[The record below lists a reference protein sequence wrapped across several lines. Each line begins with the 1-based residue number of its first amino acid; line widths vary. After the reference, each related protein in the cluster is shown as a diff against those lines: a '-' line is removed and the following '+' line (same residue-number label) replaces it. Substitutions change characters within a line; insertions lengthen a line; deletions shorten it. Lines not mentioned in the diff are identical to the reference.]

1 MTKQSIDNGTSKKI
15 NRRGNGMKY
24 VLVAV
29 VSVLSTLGLVAGG
42 FLLYQLLGQRTAM
55 PTANNQINGSNSTSA
70 SSSNSQVTANNGSQ
84 SGLVQPALGNK
95 ARVELTAVRR
105 IPGAADE
112 VTVEMRLERLTDNVD
127 RSDVISV
134 GSTAARNPINSET
147 YTAIDFFKRSSG
159 AASLFEMRQGES
171 VEGYVV
177 LNVPAGVKVI
187 DIYVDNTEP
196 FKNVAIAD
204 ANPVATVAN
213 HPPVV
218 PSSTSPASSTLAS
231 AQQVPQ
237 TTTQVPSA
245 LNNSATIQPN
255 QYVQNALGTKAQVE
269 LLAVKRIKDPE
280 LQTRDVVN
288 VQMRIRRLTPEN
300 PSGMD
305 MITVGSTTARNPDTS
320 ETYKGVDFTKH
331 STGTVSLVQMRPRSS
346 VDAYVWLR
354 VPEGA
359 NTLDIFIPETAAFK
373 NVPIS
378 N

>member
-1 MTKQSIDNGTSKKI
+1 MTKQSIDNETSKKI
-15 NRRGNGMKY
+15 NSRGNGMKY

-29 VSVLSTLGLVAGG
+29 VSMLSTLGLVALC
-42 FLLYQLLGQRTAM
+42 FFLYQLLGQRTAIA
-55 PTANNQINGSNSTSA
+55 PVNNQISGSNSTSA
-70 SSSNSQVTANNGSQ
+70 SSSNQVTANNGSQ

-112 VTVEMRLERLTDNVD
+112 VSVEMRLERLSDNVT
-127 RSDVISV
+127 RGDVISV

-159 AASLFEMRQGES
+159 AVSLFEMRQGEP

-177 LNVPAGVKVI
+177 LNVPAGVKAI
-187 DIYVDNTEP
+187 DIYVDNTQP

-204 ANPVATVAN
+204 ANSVAAVVNNPSVA
-213 HPPVV
+213 P
-218 PSSTSPASSTLAS
+218 STSPASSTLAP
-231 AQQVPQ
+231 AQ
-237 TTTQVPSA
+237 QVPSA
-245 LNNSATIQPN
+245 LNNSAIIQPN
-255 QYVQNALGTKAQVE
+255 QYVQNALGTKAGVE

-288 VQMRIRRLTPEN
+288 VQMRIRRITPEN
-300 PSGMD
+300 LSGMD

-359 NTLDIFIPETAAFK
+359 NTLDIFVPETAAFK

>member
-1 MTKQSIDNGTSKKI
+1 MTKQSIDNETSKKI

-29 VSVLSTLGLVAGG
+29 VSTLSTLGLVALC
-42 FLLYQLLGQRTAM
+42 FFLYQLLGQRTAIA
-55 PTANNQINGSNSTSA
+55 PANNQINGSNSTSA
-70 SSSNSQVTANNGSQ
+70 SSSNQFIANNGLQ
-84 SGLVQPALGNK
+84 SGRLVQPALGNK

-112 VTVEMRLERLTDNVD
+112 VSVEMRLERLSDNVT
-127 RSDVISV
+127 RGDVISV

-159 AASLFEMRQGES
+159 AASLFEMGRGEP

-177 LNVPAGVKVI
+177 LNVPAGVKAI
-187 DIYVDNTEP
+187 DIYVDNTQP

-204 ANPVATVAN
+204 ANPVAGVVN
-213 HPPVV
+213 NPPVA
-218 PSSTSPASSTLAS
+218 PSTSSASSTLAP
-231 AQQVPQ
+231 AQ
-237 TTTQVPSA
+237 QVPSA
-245 LNNSATIQPN
+245 LNNSVTIQPN

-354 VPEGA
+354 VPEGV
-359 NTLDIFIPETAAFK
+359 NTLDIFVPETAAFK

>member
-1 MTKQSIDNGTSKKI
+1 MRKQAIAHEASKKI
-15 NRRGNGMKY
+15 NSRGNGMKY

-29 VSVLSTLGLVAGG
+29 VSTLSTLGLVALC
-42 FLLYQLLGQRTAM
+42 FFLYQLLGQRTAIA
-55 PTANNQINGSNSTSA
+55 PANNQISGSNSTSA
-70 SSSNSQVTANNGSQ
+70 NSSNSQFTANDGLQ

-112 VTVEMRLERLTDNVD
+112 VSVEMRLERLTDNVE
-127 RSDVISV
+127 RSEVISV

-147 YTAIDFFKRSSG
+147 YQAIDFLKRSSG
-159 AASLFEMRQGES
+159 VAALYGMERGES

-177 LNVPAGVKVI
+177 LNVPAGVKAI
-187 DIYVDNTEP
+187 DIYVDNTQP

-204 ANPVATVAN
+204 VNQVAAVVNNPPVALGG
-213 HPPVV
+213 
-218 PSSTSPASSTLAS
+218 TSPASGTLAS

-237 TTTQVPSA
+237 TTTQAPA
-245 LNNSATIQPN
+245 PNNSVTIQPN

-269 LLAVKRIKDPE
+269 LLAVKRIKDPQ

-300 PSGMD
+300 LSGMD
-305 MITVGSTTARNPDTS
+305 MINVGSTTARNPVTS
-320 ETYKGVDFTKH
+320 ETYKAVDFINR
-331 STGTVSLVQMRPRSS
+331 STGVVSLIQMRPRSS

-354 VPEGA
+354 IPEGA
-359 NTLDIFIPETAAFK
+359 NTLDIFVPETAAFK

>member
-15 NRRGNGMKY
+15 NSRDDRMKY

-29 VSVLSTLGLVAGG
+29 VSMLSTLGLVALC
-42 FLLYQLLGQRTAM
+42 FFLYQLLGQRTAIA
-55 PTANNQINGSNSTSA
+55 PVNNQTNGSNSTSA
-70 SSSNSQVTANNGSQ
+70 SSSNQVTANNGSE
-84 SGLVQPALGNK
+84 SGLVQLALGNK

-112 VTVEMRLERLTDNVD
+112 VTVEMRLERLSDNVT
-127 RSDVISV
+127 RGDVISV

-159 AASLFEMRQGES
+159 AASLFEMRQGEP

-177 LNVPAGVKVI
+177 LNVPAGVKAI
-187 DIYVDNTEP
+187 DIYVDNTQP

-204 ANPVATVAN
+204 ANSVAAVVNNLPVA
-213 HPPVV
+213 P
-218 PSSTSPASSTLAS
+218 STSPASGTLAS

-237 TTTQVPSA
+237 TTTQAPAS
-245 LNNSATIQPN
+245 NNSATIQSN
-255 QYVQNALGTKAQVE
+255 QYVQNALGTKAGVE

-288 VQMRIRRLTPEN
+288 VQMRIRRITPEN
-300 PSGMD
+300 LSGMD

-320 ETYKGVDFTKH
+320 ETYKGVDFIKH

-359 NTLDIFIPETAAFK
+359 NTLDIFVPETAAFK

>member
-1 MTKQSIDNGTSKKI
+1 MTKQSIDNQTSKKI

-42 FLLYQLLGQRTAM
+42 FFLYQLLGQRTAIA
-55 PTANNQINGSNSTSA
+55 PVNHQNNSSNSTLA
-70 SSSNSQVTANNGSQ
+70 SSPEQVTANNGSQ
-84 SGLVQPALGNK
+84 SELVQPALGNK

-112 VTVEMRLERLTDNVD
+112 VSVEMRLERLSDNVTGGD
-127 RSDVISV
+127 IISV

-159 AASLFEMRQGES
+159 AASLSAMRRGEPQ
-171 VEGYVV
+171 EGYVV
-177 LNVPAGVKVI
+177 LNVPAGVKAI
-187 DIYVDNTEP
+187 DIYVDNTQP

-204 ANPVATVAN
+204 ANPVATVVN
-213 HPPVV
+213 NPPV
-218 PSSTSPASSTLAS
+218 ASSIPS
-231 AQQVPQ
+231 AQQVP
-237 TTTQVPSA
+237 SA
-245 LNNSATIQPN
+245 PNNSLTIQPN
-255 QYVQNALGTKAQVE
+255 QYVQNALGTKASVE
-269 LLAVKRIKDPE
+269 LLALKRIKDPQ
-280 LQTRDVVN
+280 LQTRDIVN

-300 PSGMD
+300 PSGRD
-305 MITVGSTTARNPDTS
+305 MINVGSTTARNPDTS
-320 ETYKGVDFTKH
+320 ETYKAVDFINH
-331 STGTVSLVQMRPRSS
+331 STGVVSLVQMRPRSS

-354 VPEGA
+354 VPEQV
-359 NTLDIFIPETAAFK
+359 NTLDIFVPETAAFK